1 MAKDASELHATAFP
15 PASARLQ
22 LLLWLLAEVWLPLAQ
37 SEVMLVKGQRLSQ
50 VEEVQRNALE
60 TASRTNDFLKALSK
74 DDFNATNQCWLSDTR

>member
-1 MAKDASELHATAFP
+1 MPAFAGGNASESLASLKAMAKDASELHATAFP

-22 LLLWLLAEVWLPLAQ
+22 LLLWLPLAQ

-60 TASRTNDFLKALSK
+60 TASPNERLPQGRF
-74 DDFNATNQCWLSDTR
+74 